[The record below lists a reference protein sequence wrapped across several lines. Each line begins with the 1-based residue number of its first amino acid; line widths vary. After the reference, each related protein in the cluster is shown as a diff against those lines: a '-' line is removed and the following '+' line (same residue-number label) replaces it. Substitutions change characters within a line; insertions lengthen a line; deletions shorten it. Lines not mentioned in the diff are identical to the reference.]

1 MQNTSFPDYF
11 RQTTYC
17 IFCYFRTGKTAPKD
31 GRSFYHAAMKTKPF
45 LITIVAMVSCWLN
58 CQARLS
64 PCDENRPVGW
74 ASVGM
79 ECTGSNNQNP
89 VVVTSED
96 ELRAAL
102 QACKGGKASKTIY
115 ISGNIEVK
123 EKIRYDG
130 VKDCTI
136 YGLPGSSLYNRNHND
151 NADNAGFFYCQKWEN
166 CILRNLTLL
175 GAGAYDISACDNIQL
190 VESKNIWIDHCDIQ
204 DGVDGNLDAKTK
216 SDNITVSWCKFSYL
230 IAPWPKDGESDD
242 HRCSSMWGSSDN
254 RGDDEG
260 YLNATFVNC
269 WWYHGCGQRCPR
281 IRFGKVHIANCLWEN
296 GTQDDPAQYCI
307 GIGHSSKMYIENS
320 DFSHTV
326 IKTGQEN
333 MRGHNKYFLQ
343 DNKLYHFT
351 MTGCIGE
358 ADAQEKGAGYAGDFY
373 VPDDIPEYHCG
384 VYPASLVRQMLT
396 DPDNGAGATLDEDLL
411 TTRGNDNY
419 GKTTSMA
426 PASFAGGPQVV
437 GIGYYSPSGVK
448 TSGPQKGINILRFEM
463 SDGTVRTTKIIQ

>member
-1 MQNTSFPDYF
+1 MM
-11 RQTTYC
+11 R
-17 IFCYFRTGKTAPKD
+17 
-31 GRSFYHAAMKTKPF
+31 HLLV
-45 LITIVAMVSCWLN
+45 LILCMTVLGTLGTRA
-58 CQARLS
+58 QLS
-64 PCDENRPVGW
+64 PYDENRPVGW

-79 ECTGSNNQNP
+79 ACTGSDNQNP
-89 VVVTSED
+89 VVVTSEE

-123 EKIRYDG
+123 EKLRYDK
-130 VKDCTI
+130 VQNCTI
-136 YGLPGSSLYNRNHND
+136 YGLPGSSLYNRSHND
-151 NADNAGFFYCQKWEN
+151 NADYAGFFYCQNWEN
-166 CILRNLTLL
+166 CIFRNLTLL

-216 SDNITVSWCKFSYL
+216 SDNLTISWCKFSYL
-230 IAPWPKDGESDD
+230 IAPWPKAGESDD

-260 YLNATFVNC
+260 YLNATFANC

-296 GTQDDPAQYCI
+296 GTAEDPAQYCI

-326 IKTGQEN
+326 IKGGDSN

-351 MTGCIGE
+351 ITGCIGE
-358 ADAQEKGAGYAGDFY
+358 DDAQEKGKGYTGDY
-373 VPDDIPEYHCG
+373 YTPASIDGYECR
-384 VYPASLVRQMLT
+384 VYDASLVKEVLT
-396 DPDNGAGATLDEDLL
+396 NPDSGAGATLDESLL

-419 GKTTSMA
+419 AQTDAVEPLSAGDGPRVTGISYHSLSGALTPA
-426 PASFAGGPQVV
+426 P
-437 GIGYYSPSGVK
+437 K
-448 TSGPQKGINILRFEM
+448 KGICIMRLHM
-463 SDGTVRTTKIIQ
+463 SDGTYVTRLIAR

>member
-1 MQNTSFPDYF
+1 MKNTNAIISRRAAIQCMVCAALCTNPLF
-11 RQTTYC
+11 
-17 IFCYFRTGKTAPKD
+17 ISEA
-31 GRSFYHAAMKTKPF
+31 HA
-45 LITIVAMVSCWLN
+45 
-58 CQARLS
+58 QLS
-64 PCDENRPVGW
+64 PYDENQPVGW
-74 ASVGM
+74 ASIGM

-89 VVVTSED
+89 VVASTEA

-102 QACKGGKASKTIY
+102 QGCKGGKASKTIY

-123 EKIRYDG
+123 EKLRYDG

-136 YGLPGSSLYNRNHND
+136 YGLPGSSLYNRDHND
-151 NADNAGFFYCQKWEN
+151 NADYAGFFYCQKWEN
-166 CILRNLTLL
+166 CIFRNLTLL

-216 SDNITVSWCKFSYL
+216 SDHMTISWCKFSYL
-230 IAPWPKDGESDD
+230 IAPWPKSGESDD

-296 GTQDDPAQYCI
+296 GTDDDPAQYCI

-320 DFSHTV
+320 DFTKTV
-326 IKTGQEN
+326 LKPGQSD

-343 DNKLYHFT
+343 DNKLYHLT
-351 MTGCIGE
+351 MTGCLGE
-358 ADAQEKGAGYAGDFY
+358 DDAVEAGKGYTGEVYHPYSDAAYSCRVYDARLVAD
-373 VPDDIPEYHCG
+373 V
-384 VYPASLVRQMLT
+384 LRN
-396 DPDNGAGATLDEDLL
+396 PDNGAGATLAEDLL
-411 TTRGNDNY
+411 TTRGNDRY
-419 GKTTSMA
+419 GEGATA
-426 PASFAGGPQVV
+426 IRGVRAADDAQVV
-437 GIGYYSPSGVK
+437 AIRYYRLNG
-448 TSGPQKGINILRFEM
+448 TRLTAPQKGVNILEFQM
-463 SDGTVRTTKIIQ
+463 SDGTTKVTKITK